1 MNFNRQ
7 SPSCSRYKIPM
18 FLGFALLSAYSL
30 GVNHA
35 AEVAKSTDASK
46 IVKQQTEQ
54 VSGAKNMP
62 KRFSRDEL
70 ISTAKQDL
78 AKTLGLDLKEIK
90 VLSASQ
96 VTWRSGAL
104 GCPKLGEVYTQA
116 LVPGILIVLGA
127 QSKHYRYHGKRHG
140 LPSYCPNQ
148 NAQSPAPTSSDI

>member
-7 SPSCSRYKIPM
+7 SPSCSRYRIPM
-18 FLGFALLSAYSL
+18 FLGLALLSACSL

-35 AEVAKSTDASK
+35 AEAPKSADASK
-46 IVKQQTEQ
+46 IEKQQTKQ
-54 VSGAKNMP
+54 ISGVKNMP

-78 AKTLGLDLKEIK
+78 AKDLDLDLKEIK
-90 VLSASQ
+90 VLSASP

-104 GCPKLGEVYTQA
+104 GCPKPGEVYTQA
-116 LVPGILIVLGA
+116 LVPGVLIVLGA

-140 LPSYCPNQ
+140 LASLCPNPR
-148 NAQSPAPTSSDI
+148 AESPAPSSNDI